1 MFEKTDLKKAKEIIG
16 DHACIIGG
24 PPASLFLSGTP
35 AKIDDYVKDLMEQV
49 KEGGGFVLSPGVNIP
64 ERADPANVKALM
76 DAVEKHGV
84 Y

>member
-1 MFEKTDLKKAKEIIG
+1 VIG

-35 AKIDDYVKDLMEQV
+35 AKIDDYVKDLMENV
-49 KEGGGFVLSPGVNIP
+49 KEGGGFVLAPGVNIP
-64 ERADPANVKALM
+64 EEADPANVKALM